1 MQKNSWKEWFIFT
14 KRERRAVIILLSLI
28 SLLVILPYVV
38 PAKKL
43 EIHIDK
49 DLQAEL
55 DQYRQEHQSPD
66 SQRLYNYPVTDTTAS
81 DTSKAELF
89 FFDPNT
95 LSEDGFVKLG
105 LSQKAI
111 HTLINYR
118 NKGGYF
124 KKPEDIAKIYGLS
137 KGEVDRLTPYVRI
150 TPGKNQKDNE
160 KKREQPDI
168 MVQFHQYKK
177 ININTATN
185 DDWKAFPGIGDAIAN
200 RIIKFRASVGG
211 FKSVDQVSKTYG
223 LTDSTFQFIRPYL
236 YLTDSTSTTQQ
247 K

>member
-28 SLLVILPYVV
+28 GLLVMLPYIL

-55 DQYRQEHQSPD
+55 DQYRHQHQPPD
-66 SQRLYNYPVTDTTAS
+66 NQHLYGHSVTDTAVS

-95 LSEDGFVKLG
+95 LTEDGFVKLG
-105 LSQKAI
+105 LSQKTI

-124 KKPEDIAKIYGLS
+124 KKAEDIRKIYGLPQADA
-137 KGEVDRLTPYVRI
+137 DRLIPYIRI
-150 TPGKNQKDNE
+150 APGKNQKEDE
-160 KKREQPDI
+160 KKYERPNATHQSN
-168 MVQFHQYKK
+168 QYKK
-177 ININTATN
+177 ININTATA
-185 DDWKAFPGIGDAIAN
+185 DDWNAFPGIGDVIAN
-200 RIIKFRASVGG
+200 RIIKFRTSIGG
-211 FKSVDQVSKTYG
+211 FKSVDQVGKTYG
-223 LTDSTFQFIRPYL
+223 LSDSVYQFMKPYL
-236 YLTDSTSTTQQ
+236 YLKDSTGMLH
-247 K
+247 